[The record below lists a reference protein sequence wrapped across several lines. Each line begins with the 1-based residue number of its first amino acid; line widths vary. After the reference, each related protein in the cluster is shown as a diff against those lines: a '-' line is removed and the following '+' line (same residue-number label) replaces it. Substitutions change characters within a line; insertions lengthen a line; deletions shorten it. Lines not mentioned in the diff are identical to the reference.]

1 MKSNVRKSCN
11 WDELFSGGAPS
22 KSLRRRPRPLEHTLQ
37 SRCVRWFRLTYPTMV
52 HNLFAVPNGGYRTKT
67 TAALMK
73 EEGQLA
79 GVADLI
85 LLKRKGSCGALL
97 LEAKVKGNYQ
107 SETQREWQKRI
118 EADGYIYKIFHS
130 LDEFII
136 IVNEYLNLPNDE

>member
-1 MKSNVRKSCN
+1 MRNNERRYSNDWREFFG
-11 WDELFSGGAPS
+11 DDAS
-22 KSLRRRPRPLEHTLQ
+22 KKRRPPRNLEHGLQ
-37 SRCVRWFRLTYPTMV
+37 TRCVRWFRLTYPNMV

-73 EEGQLA
+73 AEGQLA

-85 LLKRKGSCGALL
+85 LLVRKGSCGALL

-118 EADGYIYKIFHS
+118 EADGYIYKVFHS
-130 LDEFII
+130 LEEFIQ
-136 IVNEYLNLPNDE
+136 IVTDYLNLPDE

>member
-1 MKSNVRKSCN
+1 MKSNERKSCS
-11 WDELFSGGAPS
+11 WKEVFGGEPN
-22 KSLRRRPRPLEHTLQ
+22 KPPRRRPRPLEHTLQ
-37 SRCVRWFRLTYPTMV
+37 SRAVRWFRLTHRDMV

-118 EADGYIYKIFHS
+118 EADGYIYKIFHT
-130 LDEFII
+130 LEEFVE
-136 IVNEYLNLPNDE
+136 IVNEYLALPDE

>member
-1 MKSNVRKSCN
+1 MPPRK
-11 WDELFSGGAPS
+11 
-22 KSLRRRPRPLEHTLQ
+22 RPANLEHQLQ
-37 SRCVRWFRLTYPTMV
+37 SRCVKWFRLTHRDMV

-73 EEGQLA
+73 AEGQLA

-85 LLKRKGSCGALL
+85 LLKRKGRCGALL

-118 EADGYIYKIFHS
+118 EEDGYIYKVFRS
-130 LDEFII
+130 LDEFIE
-136 IVNEYLNLPNDE
+136 IVNNYLSLPDE

>member
-1 MKSNVRKSCN
+1 MKSKEAKSCN
-11 WDELFSGGAPS
+11 GWKGFWGDTP
-22 KSLRRRPRPLEHTLQ
+22 KPPRRRPRPLEHGLQ
-37 SRCVRWFRLTYPTMV
+37 SRCVKWFRITHRDMV

-118 EADGYIYKIFHS
+118 EADGYIYKIFHT
-130 LDEFII
+130 LEEFVE
-136 IVNEYLNLPNDE
+136 IVNEYLALPDE

>member
-1 MKSNVRKSCN
+1 MKSNERRYSNDWREFFGDGTTQK
-11 WDELFSGGAPS
+11 
-22 KSLRRRPRPLEHTLQ
+22 RRPPRNLEHALQ
-37 SRCVRWFRLTYPTMV
+37 TRCVRWFRLSFPDMV

-73 EEGQLA
+73 AEGQLA

-118 EADGYIYKIFHS
+118 EADGYIYRVFHS
-130 LDEFII
+130 LEEFIQ
-136 IVNEYLNLPNDE
+136 IVTEYLNLPDE